1 LLRISFSKYDNVF
14 VRVQDW
20 GRAQKFADRF
30 AGLNWP
36 RILERYARTVNPL
49 LRDLLHGYRHYWATA
64 QSEYSTDIIFKSS
77 SDLSELFPRL
87 LGHSTLCF
95 GAKEVMS
102 FLGRKLHGKCEGE
115 IISDMNAGV
124 WRRRLQFSEA
134 GATPG
139 QRITLYAC
147 E

>member
-1 LLRISFSKYDNVF
+1 MLRISFSKYDNVF

-49 LRDLLHGYRHYWATA
+49 LRDLLHGYQHYWVTA

-102 FLGRKLHGKCEGE
+102 FLGRKLHGKFEGE

-124 WRRRLQFSEA
+124 WRRRVQFSEA

-139 QRITLYAC
+139 QRFTLYVC